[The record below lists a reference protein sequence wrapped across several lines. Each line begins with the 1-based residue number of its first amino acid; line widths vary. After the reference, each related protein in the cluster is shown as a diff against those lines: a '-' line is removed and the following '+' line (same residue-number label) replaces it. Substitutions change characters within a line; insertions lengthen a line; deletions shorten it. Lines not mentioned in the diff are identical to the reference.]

1 MFNYYSK
8 LDAKWVE
15 LVQLMHKFEPLSCI
29 GIFRNKR
36 TRSIPLDPKIKYWF
50 VSYCLGAFWI
60 CFVTT
65 QNLVQNGSNLKAKVR
80 G

>member
-1 MFNYYSK
+1 MFNYYTK

-36 TRSIPLDPKIKYWF
+36 TRSIPLDPKLMFCY
-50 VSYCLGAFWI
+50 VSYNFGCILDR
-60 CFVTT
+60 
-65 QNLVQNGSNLKAKVR
+65 LVALRNSA
-80 G
+80 